1 MQTEQNNLGFL
12 LVQLARAHRNRLDSA
27 LDKLN
32 LSVGQ
37 EHAIYQ
43 LARQANVPQAQLAHS
58 MFIDPSTATKM
69 LARLE
74 RNGVIQRSPDPTD
87 GRVSLVSLTPYGQ
100 TLVQPVIATWDTIET
115 QLRQGM
121 TDAEQALLRR
131 LLVQMVQNLISP
143 AG

>member
-1 MQTEQNNLGFL
+1 MHTEQDNLGFL

-27 LDKLN
+27 LGKLN

-37 EHAIYQ
+37 EHAVYQ
-43 LARQANVPQAQLAHS
+43 LARQAGIPQAQLAHS

-74 RNGVIQRSPDPTD
+74 RDGIIQRSPDPTD
-87 GRVSLVSLTPYGQ
+87 GRVSLVALTPYGQ
-100 TLVQPVIATWDTIET
+100 SLVQPVIAIWDAIET

-121 TDAEQALLRR
+121 TEAEQILLRR
-131 LLVQMVQNLISP
+131 LLVQMVQNLT
-143 AG
+143 